1 MSPNFVDHLK
11 KIGILTPQQSARVEV
26 WASGRHDPVG
36 IIAVEHGMIIGRQID
51 DVLGRQRD
59 WDRRF
64 GEIAVEM
71 GYLNEGQLEK
81 LLEIQRFR
89 DLARV
94 AEAVILAGLAPSGEI
109 LRAYARFVLD
119 HEGGEAAV
127 RSAAA

>member
-1 MSPNFVDHLK
+1 MSQPFVNHLVK
-11 KIGILTPQQSARVEV
+11 TGILSAQQASRVEA

-64 GEIAVEM
+64 GQIAVEM
-71 GYLNEGQLEK
+71 GYLSDGQLDS
-81 LLEIQRFR
+81 LLTIQEFR
-89 DLARV
+89 DQTRV
-94 AEAVILAGLAPSGEI
+94 VEAVILAGLAPSGEI
-109 LRAYARFVLD
+109 LRAYGRFVLD
-119 HEGGEAAV
+119 HECGDAAV